1 MTTINEILTL
11 DLKEDIKNVIDLED
25 RSETE
30 IQLEIESYI
39 VTEGIGT
46 WLSSFTTTYT
56 SNIKETGVWLSG
68 FYGSGKSYF
77 GKMLGYIIDN
87 PVING
92 TPARDR
98 FIPRLKGVSDESLIE
113 NGIRSLD
120 AINSRVVF
128 LDVAKQNTERG
139 LAFTLFANL
148 LKNLGFRDDIYGY
161 MEFDLLLDGK
171 YDEFKAIAQKLE
183 SKDWDELKKS
193 NRHVARVMRKAFS
206 EMGYS
211 ESDYEDTKN
220 VYSASIED
228 FSASKFK
235 TELEKYLQFN
245 SEETLV
251 FVFDEASEAIS
262 QKKFTLLDL
271 EGISESLSSISNKVW
286 TIAIAQEKLD
296 DVINNANVSRSSLT
310 KVTDRFKTKI
320 HLESTEVDVIIRSRL
335 LQKTEQAKQ
344 DLLAYHQKNEGLISD
359 ATNLKS
365 SFPTK
370 TESADDFSVYYPFH
384 KYQFDIL
391 QKFLFSS
398 NALVATQI
406 AARGMIITTF
416 DVLRK
421 QMRDKE
427 LYSFTPGFAICDEA
441 QTAPP
446 VGLVNK
452 YDTSRKIL
460 KENGSSIDGD
470 KLLKTMHLLA
480 DSEVVAPTVENITKS
495 YITDITSYYEVK
507 PAIEDALKLLL
518 EAKVLLLSNNNYKIT
533 SDLEGKMLEEMK
545 DFDVELF
552 SKKRELIKYLKD
564 YKTFNAVASYSD
576 GSDSFKFS
584 VLSDQDDELA
594 PAGSKHL
601 KVTAYSLFNISD
613 DRQDFIEQL
622 KLDTQYQKEL
632 ITLVPDTAEFSQ
644 IDKLIGE
651 IMRYAYMDE
660 KYSNEKDADKRQII
674 REFEVIREEKQRTLR
689 GLIQDAYHNAS
700 LIYMFD
706 EHLLNADTFKGTIAD
721 NQRKMVKNIYTK
733 RLSSQLSDSLV
744 SRIFSTHK
752 ESLNKLFTAN
762 DFAFFDGHGNFTGDH
777 LKIVEEINA
786 KIKSRYMDGKSLET
800 DLSGAPW
807 GYNYG
812 TLVATLAALFR
823 AGRLSVKFNG
833 DTYFSHEQKAVHD
846 AFTNTTKFKS
856 ASFKSI
862 TATLSAAQKNQAVQ
876 LLMELETQDHIGK
889 KIDWNTNDFDL
900 ADSIRLMAEHFVSA
914 ITNLSDTVQDS
925 EALFPKVAALKQ
937 DLQGYA
943 GKVTESNYIEKV
955 EYLLNS
961 SDTFGDAIQAILK
974 AQKFI
979 KKNFPKVKEF
989 KRFINDV
996 RSELTKADRSDNN
1009 IEEAHEEFERLFK
1022 QDMVK
1027 NFGNLQQQV
1036 QVVKDAYYK
1045 LFRTASA
1052 GMSHEYQVLSGKID
1066 AALRE
1071 LKSYPVAPNQQNQQK
1086 LDVLKNYA
1094 DKRVVGEPLLE
1105 YSISCSNSGFSL
1117 SDILNYTVQAPLK
1130 DSELL
1135 IVQSSF
1141 IIEEPQPDEGVQP
1154 EPVPTPQPTPNP
1166 GLAGSE
1172 PAPAPTPVPTPAP
1185 KQPRKV
1191 ALKVPSK
1198 VMTVQEYKTLLTT
1211 QLTALAAA
1219 KPDDEIEL
1227 LIDVETNINNEGL

>member
-1 MTTINEILTL
+1 MTTINEILAL

-25 RSETE
+25 RSEAE
-30 IQLEIESYI
+30 IQQEIESYI
-39 VTEGIGT
+39 VTEGIGRH
-46 WLSSFTTTYT
+46 LYDFTNHFT

-87 PVING
+87 QLING
-92 TPARDR
+92 TPVRDR
-98 FIPRLKGVSDESLIE
+98 FIPRLKGVSDAGLIE
-113 NGIRSLD
+113 NAIRNLD
-120 AINSRVVF
+120 TINSRVVF
-128 LDVAKQNTERG
+128 LDIAKQNTERG

-161 MEFDLLLDGK
+161 MEFELLLDGK

-193 NRHVARVMRKAFS
+193 NRNVAKVMRKVFA

-211 ESDYEDTKN
+211 DSDYEDTKN
-220 VYSASIED
+220 VYSAAIDD

-235 TELEKYLQFN
+235 AELEKYLQYKT
-245 SEETLV
+245 EETIV
-251 FVFDEASEAIS
+251 FIFDEASEAIS
-262 QKKFTLLDL
+262 QRKFTLLDL

-296 DVINNANVSRSSLT
+296 DVINNANVNRSQLT

-320 HLESTEVDVIIRSRL
+320 HLEATEVDVIIRSRL
-335 LQKTEQAKQ
+335 LQKTDHAKQ
-344 DLLAYHQKNEGLISD
+344 DLIDYYQKNEGLISD

-370 TESADDFSVYYPFH
+370 TESAEEFAIYYPFH

-427 LYSFTPGFAICDEA
+427 LYKFTPGFAICDEA

-446 VGLVNK
+446 IGLVNK
-452 YDTSRKIL
+452 YDTGRKIL

-495 YITDITSYYEVK
+495 YISDITSYYTVK
-507 PAIEDALKLLL
+507 PSIEEALKLLL

-533 SDLEGKMLEEMK
+533 SDLEGKLLEEMK
-545 DFDVELF
+545 DFVVELF
-552 SKKRELIKYLKD
+552 TKKRELINYLKE
-564 YKTFNAVASYSD
+564 YKTFNSVASYSS
-576 GSDSFKFS
+576 GSEAFKFS

-594 PAGSKHL
+594 ASGSKHL
-601 KVTAYSLFNISD
+601 KLTAYSLFNISD

-622 KLDTQYQKEL
+622 KLDTQYQKDM
-632 ITLVPDTAEFSQ
+632 ITLVPDTTAFSD

-651 IMRYAYMDE
+651 VMRYAYMEE
-660 KYSNEKDADKRQII
+660 KYSNEKDANKRQII
-674 REFEVIREEKQRTLR
+674 REFEVIREEKERTLR

-706 EHLLNADTFKGTIAD
+706 DHLLNADTFKGTIAD

-744 SRIFSTHK
+744 PKIFSTHK
-752 ESLNKLFTAN
+752 ERLNKLFAAS

-777 LKIVEEINA
+777 LKIVDEINA
-786 KIKSRYMDGKSLET
+786 KIKSRYMDGKSLEAE
-800 DLSGAPW
+800 LSGAPW
-807 GYNYG
+807 GYSYG
-812 TLVATLAALFR
+812 TLVVSLAALFR

-833 DTYFSHEQKAVHD
+833 DTYFSHDQKAVHD

-862 TATLSAAQKNQAVQ
+862 TSTLSSAQKNQAVQ
-876 LLMELETQDHIGK
+876 LLMELEVQDHIGRK
-889 KIDWNTNDFDL
+889 VDWDTNDFDL
-900 ADSIRLMAEHFVSA
+900 ADSIRLMAEHFISA
-914 ITNLSDTVQDS
+914 ITNLNDTVQNF
-925 EALFPKVAALKQ
+925 ETLFPKIAGLKQ
-937 DLQGYA
+937 GLQGYA

-955 EYLLNS
+955 EYLLNN
-961 SDTFGDAIQAILK
+961 SDDYNDSINAILK

-989 KRFINDV
+989 KRFIDDV
-996 RSELTKADRSDNN
+996 RNELTKADRSDNS
-1009 IEEAHEEFERLFK
+1009 IEDAHEEFDRLFK

-1027 NFGNLQQQV
+1027 NVGNLQQQV

-1045 LFRTASA
+1045 LVKTASA
-1052 GMSHEYQVLSGKID
+1052 GMCHEYQLLSGKID

-1071 LKSYPVAPNQQNQQK
+1071 IKTYPAGPNMQNLQK
-1086 LDVLKNYA
+1086 LENLKTYA
-1094 DKRVVGEPLLE
+1094 DKRVVGEPALE
-1105 YSISCSNSGFSL
+1105 FSVTCSNSGYSL
-1117 SDILNYTVQAPLK
+1117 SDILNYTAQAPLK
-1130 DSELL
+1130 DNELL
-1135 IVQSSF
+1135 IIQSSF
-1141 IIEEPQPDEGVQP
+1141 IKEVP
-1154 EPVPTPQPTPNP
+1154 EPSPPPTPD
-1166 GLAGSE
+1166 GDE
-1172 PAPAPTPVPTPAP
+1172 PKPIPATKKPMKITFSV
-1185 KQPRKV
+1185 
-1191 ALKVPSK
+1191 SSSI
-1198 VMTVQEYKTLLTT
+1198 MTVQAYKTLLTS
-1211 QLTALAAA
+1211 QLAVLAVA
-1219 KPDDEIEL
+1219 KPEDKIEL
-1227 LIDVETNINNEGL
+1227 HIDIEEES